1 MMMFLHFL
9 LTISI
14 THVLRNVFNRQLNQS
29 ELHVAQEG
37 KGDVKPAVTPSS
49 AQCSSVVVAALSV
62 CRVPT
67 EVGE

>member
-14 THVLRNVFNRQLNQS
+14 SHVLRNVFNRQLNQY

-37 KGDVKPAVTPSS
+37 EGDVEPAVTPSS
-49 AQCSSVVVAALSV
+49 AQSSSVVVAALKAV
-62 CRVPT
+62 LCRQ
-67 EVGE
+67 E